1 LGVIPVEGDG
11 SEPWRRPTFH
21 AWNPPESLPR
31 VAEERRA
38 EINPQY
44 QEKEIA
50 MILLILQ
57 I

>member
-1 LGVIPVEGDG
+1 MEGDG

-21 AWNPPESLPR
+21 IWNPPESLPR
-31 VAEERRA
+31 VAEERRRA

-57 I
+57 T